1 MKILKYILVTIAVL
15 GVIFISIGFIKPE
28 VSYYC
33 EIMVDK
39 PVAESWAVIQDEE
52 KMDEWL
58 IGYQKSEPVSG
69 TPGTVGAVSDIH
81 FDNNG
86 EQMVIRETIT
96 EIVPNESISM
106 TFTSDF
112 MDMDYKL
119 TMASVDGKTKINTY
133 STARGNGVFSK
144 SIMALL
150 AGTIEGQEET
160 NLANLKK
167 TIEQNSKEYF
177 PAGEVITNM
186 VNDGQAVLDSIK

>member
-15 GVIFISIGFIKPE
+15 VVIFIAIGFVKPE
-28 VSYYC
+28 VSYDC

-52 KMDEWL
+52 KMGDWL

-119 TMASVDGKTKINTY
+119 TMTPVDGKTKINSY
-133 STARGNGVFSK
+133 STASGNGVFSK

-150 AGTIEGQEET
+150 AGTISGQEET

-167 TIEQNSKEYF
+167 TIEQNNKNYF
-177 PAGEVITNM
+177 PVEEVVTNI
-186 VNDGQAVLDSIK
+186 VNDSQAVLDSIK